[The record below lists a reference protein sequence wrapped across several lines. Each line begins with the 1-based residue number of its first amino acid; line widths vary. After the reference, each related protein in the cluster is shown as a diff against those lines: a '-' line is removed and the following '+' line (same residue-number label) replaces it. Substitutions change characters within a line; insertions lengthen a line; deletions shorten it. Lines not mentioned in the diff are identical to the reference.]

1 MEVAVHR
8 AGAAGRPGLT
18 ELMQVSRGGAAALG
32 GCGGCGAGT
41 PLQRALAVRVE
52 LTWEHRLLSCAGDER
67 QQPVVG
73 DNGAL
78 GWLFWAGSKRG

>member
-1 MEVAVHR
+1 MHR
-8 AGAAGRPGLT
+8 AGAAGRPELT
-18 ELMQVSRGGAAALG
+18 EPMEVSRGGAAALG

-52 LTWEHRLLSCAGDER
+52 LTWEHCLLSCAGDER

-73 DNGAL
+73 DNGAP
-78 GWLFWAGSKRG
+78 GWLFSAGSKRG